1 MQSETCKTPFEMK
14 FLVIKMKKILFLF
27 IFAGWIEH
35 LYQLVPQKPKY

>member
-14 FLVIKMKKILFLF
+14 FLVIKMKKMLLF